1 MTIKYVRHLDPW
13 KLPEGA
19 VNAGRVLRQPDSFN
33 IRVQVQFGAS
43 PGAALAVCDRDELEE
58 ITEEEYK
65 AAISGANERSE

>member
-1 MTIKYVRHLDPW
+1 MLKDVKHLDPW

-33 IRVQVQFGAS
+33 VRVQVQWGTS
-43 PGAALAVCDRDELEE
+43 PGSVLTVCDRDELEP
-58 ITEEEYK
+58 ITDEEYK